1 MTANVLPVGLRDN
14 LKLSTWVGFD
24 APGKVRVSTG
34 KVEIGQG
41 VLTALAQIA
50 AEELDIALEQVAI
63 RSGETRFTP
72 NEGLTAGSYSIENS
86 GSSLRLACAEVRQL
100 FLARAA
106 EKLSCP
112 VAALTMDRGVIKR
125 DGKPTGLD
133 YWDLSKEV
141 SLDRDATGEAATKRP
156 AEYRIVGHHAPRFD
170 LPAKV
175 TGAGFIQD
183 FTPQHVTHAR
193 VLHQP
198 RKGAHFVRLD
208 VARAI
213 RGAPVEMLQE
223 NDFIAFISADEAAV
237 VAVHAR
243 AVELAEWEGGEP
255 IAPDMADPHL
265 LLSRE
270 SKPTVLDFNPAPPA
284 DAPRLSARYSK
295 PFLAHAS
302 IATSSALARWEN
314 DKLSVW
320 SHSQGVEMFV
330 VAASDA
336 LGIPREAITVMH
348 LQGAGCYGHNGADD
362 AAFEAV
368 LVAMKRPGETIRV
381 CWPRADELTAAPFG
395 SGMVVEVE
403 ATLGPDKRPISWRTD
418 IWSGVHSIRPSMGG
432 APFASE
438 AAMKGEMF
446 TNPPFELPLT
456 RGGGAT
462 RCSVPGYDFP
472 TEKVTAH
479 IVANTP
485 VRTSALRGLGTFAN
499 IVSIESFMDE
509 LALAAGEDPVAYRLS
524 CTSDPRARR
533 VIERAAQMA
542 NWKPD
547 APGGEGIGRGFAYA
561 RYKSDGT
568 YLAMVAEVEVE
579 ERVRVR
585 RLIAAVDPGLAISP
599 DGVRNQIEG
608 GMIQAVS
615 WAILEATPFGDG
627 KVAVESWDDYPIL
640 RFSDAPEITIDLIG
654 SQNDRPLG
662 VGEAATGPTGAAVC
676 NAVAHAL
683 GLRIRDLPLTRERL
697 AAALSA

>member
-1 MTANVLPVGLRDN
+1 VIRD
-14 LKLSTWVGFD
+14 
-24 APGKVRVSTG
+24 A
-34 KVEIGQG
+34 KVEI
-41 VLTALAQIA
+41 
-50 AEELDIALEQVAI
+50 
-63 RSGETRFTP
+63 
-72 NEGLTAGSYSIENS
+72 
-86 GSSLRLACAEVRQL
+86 LRQ
-100 FLARAA
+100 
-106 EKLSCP
+106 
-112 VAALTMDRGVIKR
+112 
-125 DGKPTGLD
+125 
-133 YWDLSKEV
+133 
-141 SLDRDATGEAATKRP
+141 
-156 AEYRIVGHHAPRFD
+156 
-170 LPAKV
+170 
-175 TGAGFIQD
+175 
-183 FTPQHVTHAR
+183 
-193 VLHQP
+193 
-198 RKGAHFVRLD
+198 
-208 VARAI
+208 
-213 RGAPVEMLQE
+213 
-223 NDFIAFISADEAAV
+223 NDFIAFVGADEAAV
-237 VAVHAR
+237 AAVHAR

-255 IAPDMADPHL
+255 IASELADPHSL
-265 LLSRE
+265 LARE
-270 SKPTVLDFNPAPPA
+270 TVPTVLDFAPAAPA
-284 DAPRLSARYSK
+284 NTPRVSARYSK
-295 PFLAHAS
+295 PYLAHGS

-314 DKLSVW
+314 EKLSVW

-336 LGIPREAITVMH
+336 LGIPREAITVNH

-368 LVAMKRPGETIRV
+368 LVAMKRPGETIRI
-381 CWPRADELTAAPFG
+381 CWSRADELTAAPFG

-403 ATLGPDKRPISWRTD
+403 AALGPDKRPISWRTD

-438 AAMKGEMF
+438 AAMNGEMF

-499 IVSIESFMDE
+499 IVAIESFMDE

-533 VIERAAQMA
+533 VIEHAAHMA
-542 NWKPD
+542 GWKKG

-561 RYKSDGT
+561 RYKKDGT
-568 YLAMVAEVEVE
+568 YLAMVADVEVE

-585 RLIAAVDPGLAISP
+585 KLTAAVDPGLAISP

-615 WAILEATPFGDG
+615 WAILEATAFGDG
-627 KVAVESWDDYPIL
+627 KVAVNSWDDYPIL
-640 RFSDAPEITIDLIG
+640 RFSDAPEIEIDLVG
-654 SQNDRPLG
+654 DPNERPLG
-662 VGEAATGPTGAAVC
+662 VGEAATGPTGAAVS

-683 GLRIRDLPLTRERL
+683 GVRIRDLPLTRERIEE
-697 AAALSA
+697 ALK